1 MAKKWLRN
9 IRTSTNTKPSTSN
22 TVPAINSQILV
33 SSILFIIPNIL
44 KIQDNRC
51 RACSGD
57 SQKILQKEREEDYQ
71 FRFGV
76 ANGEKRR
83 KEDPAASSTLVLGT
97 LFVFFKAL

>member
-1 MAKKWLRN
+1 M
-9 IRTSTNTKPSTSN
+9 
-22 TVPAINSQILV
+22 
-33 SSILFIIPNIL
+33 FIVPNIFQ
-44 KIQDNRC
+44 IQDIRC

-76 ANGEKRR
+76 AYCEKRR